1 MEKITLVYGIE
12 KCAIAKLKN
21 DKTHEYDKI
30 VDWPSAIQLSESTKE
45 SAETFYADNGVWAV
59 INGQS
64 VIEGKLDC
72 YVVSQEIR
80 ELLGWETTDKNNLSI
95 EVATPEPVRCALLY
109 TYRTNKGLKRACLYD
124 VTFTKPNQNLTTIKE
139 KVDPS
144 TVSINFKAVPVAFDG
159 FDATVTKIK
168 TNEQTNKETIDN
180 WYQKVILPTAK
191 DKEL

>member
-12 KCAIAKLKN
+12 KCAIAKLK
-21 DKTHEYDKI
+21 DEKTHEYAKI
-30 VDWPSAIQLSESTKE
+30 IEWASAIQLSESTKE
-45 SAETFYADNGVWAV
+45 SSDTFYADNGVWAV
-59 INGQS
+59 VNGQS
-64 VIEGKLDC
+64 TIEGKLEC
-72 YVVSQEIR
+72 YVVPSEIS
-80 ELLGWETTDKNNLSI
+80 ELLEWETTDKNNLSI